1 LHFSGQSGHDPAHPE
16 AARYISLQNSL
27 MKVFIAGGAGAIGR
41 QCVPRL
47 VDEGHDVAAISRSE
61 SGVTWLRAQGATAE
75 MCDVFNV
82 ARLRSLL
89 ARSRPNAVVHQLT
102 DISPHMH
109 PGRIGAAMAGTNRLR
124 TQGMQVLV
132 NAARSSGARRFIL
145 SGAPSLHRHCEE
157 RSDEAIS

>member
-1 LHFSGQSGHDPAHPE
+1 LHFSDQSGYDPAHHG

-27 MKVFIAGGAGAIGR
+27 MKVFIAGGTGVIGR
-41 QCVPRL
+41 QLVRRL

-61 SGVTWLRAQGATAE
+61 SDVTWLRAKGATAE
-75 MCDVFNV
+75 LCDVFNV

-89 ARSRPNAVVHQLT
+89 ARSPPDAVVHQLM

-109 PGRIGAAMAGTNRLR
+109 PRRIGEAMAGTNRLR
-124 TQGMQVLV
+124 TQGTQILV

-145 SGAPSLHRHCEE
+145 YGAIDQRVVK
-157 RSDEAIS
+157 A